1 MLGEKI
7 RQLRAGRS
15 ISQVEL
21 ADALGVTKQSVSNW
35 ENNNIQPSIDML
47 MKLAGY
53 FSVSTD
59 SLLGLVSELL
69 HHPEQ
74 LEEMSE
80 KMRSMGVADATD
92 RITEI
97 VLDLASQ
104 HAK

>member
-1 MLGEKI
+1 MDFT
-7 RQLRAGRS
+7 A
-15 ISQVEL
+15 
-21 ADALGVTKQSVSNW
+21 
-35 ENNNIQPSIDML
+35 
-47 MKLAGY
+47 
-53 FSVSTD
+53 D